1 MLLAKNKNMAFTRE
15 QLLNQVWG
23 SGYLGETRTGGMS
36 TSASFGKKL
45 ELFDVIKTIP
55 KIGYRLED

>member
-1 MLLAKNKNMAFTRE
+1 
-15 QLLNQVWG
+15 
-23 SGYLGETRTGGMS
+23 MS
-36 TSASFGKKL
+36 ISVSFRKKL